1 MWPIPYDNTGV
12 TVELGELVENGVD
25 MWSFDYPVPAA
36 TVTYNGKTAKV
47 PFDKEALQ
55 QKIIDHYYFRQIG
68 SETPGRWLHQFRT
81 RMREIMPYYVQ
92 LYEFEAKWFNI
103 DDPLESYNLRETF
116 TEETEETGKASG
128 SSTGTSTGSAD
139 KTTKFSDTPH
149 GSIENLDSYL
159 TEGTVEAGADTNTS
173 TGQTSQNTEGTEKTT
188 HTMERRGNI
197 GVQPL
202 GSEVTNIRSAFINID
217 AMVVAEFADL
227 FLKVY

>member
-12 TVELGELVENGVD
+12 TVELRELVENGVD
-25 MWSFDYPVPAA
+25 MWNFEYPVPAA

-47 PFDKEALQ
+47 PFDKKGLE

-103 DDPLESYNLRETF
+103 DDPLESYNLRETY
-116 TEETEETGKASG
+116 SR
-128 SSTGTSTGSAD
+128 TGS
-139 KTTKFSDTPH
+139 TEGQSKFLDTPQ
-149 GSIENLDSYL
+149 GSIDNMNDGYL
-159 TEGTVEAGADTNTS
+159 TNATQTDGTNNESYTLD
-173 TGQTSQNTEGTEKTT
+173 
-188 HTMERRGNI
+188 RRGNI